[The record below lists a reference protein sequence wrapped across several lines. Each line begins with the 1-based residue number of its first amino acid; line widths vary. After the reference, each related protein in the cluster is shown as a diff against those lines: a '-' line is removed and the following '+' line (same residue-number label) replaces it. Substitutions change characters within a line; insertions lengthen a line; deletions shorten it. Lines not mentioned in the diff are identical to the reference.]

1 MGVRQKREPWLDNA
15 KMVAMLCVIAGHSSG
30 LFVNGLPELILGIII
45 AFNMPLFVLLS
56 GYTSLGRLL
65 KIGTFKNLVDY
76 AEKTLWRMVI
86 PAVCLSAFDQAWR
99 GLIFARKLWILYG
112 ILAIILWLVEK
123 CKDQGY
129 TYLPDRGVVAL
140 RVLLVGFLLYSS
152 LNLNMYWFLSMLM
165 KLQIFAAVLIFVGK
179 CTNASAVYLVAVVS
193 FILWGFS
200 FMVFDDWT
208 FEMSVY
214 FALGLAMKQTG
225 LFDRLLRINQWVSIA
240 MCIIGCALCRLFT
253 IDFGFYANSLSELVA
268 NGLYHVYP
276 LRVAVALL
284 ISFAIIRWMYALSRD
299 YNWISKMGSYT
310 LAFYTI
316 HVLILD
322 GFIKPYVH
330 FDNPSNYMWV
340 FGVLAT
346 VALTIITYIII
357 LACEKWRVTQRLV
370 LGIIK

>member
-1 MGVRQKREPWLDNA
+1 MSVGHKREPWLDNA
-15 KMVAMLCVIAGHSSG
+15 KMVAMLCVIAGHTAG
-30 LFVNGLPELILGIII
+30 LFANGLPGSVLGIIV

-56 GYTSLGRLL
+56 GYTALGGLLRLNGLNSL
-65 KIGTFKNLVDY
+65 TDY
-76 AEKTLWRMVI
+76 AEKTFWRMI
-86 PAVCLSAFDQAWR
+86 MPAVCLSAIDQAWC
-99 GLIFARKLWILYG
+99 GYLFLRKLWFVFAAF
-112 ILAIILWLVEK
+112 AIVLWLVGRW
-123 CKDQGY
+123 KDG
-129 TYLPDRGVVAL
+129 GAL
-140 RVLLVGFLLYSS
+140 YISSKALFVIRTLLVAFLLYAS
-152 LNLNMYWFLSMLM
+152 LKLNMYWFLAMLM
-165 KLQIFAAVLIFVGK
+165 KLQLTAAVMILIGKKMRVSVSYFV
-179 CTNASAVYLVAVVS
+179 TLVSV
-193 FILWGFS
+193 FLWGLS
-200 FMVFDDWT
+200 FFVFDDWT

-253 IDFGFYANSLSELVA
+253 IDFGFYTNSLSELVA

-284 ISFAIIRWMYALSRD
+284 ISFAIIRWVYALSRE
-299 YNWISKMGSYT
+299 YNWFSKMGSFT

-316 HVLILD
+316 HCLILD
-322 GFIKPYVH
+322 YFIKPYVY

-346 VALTIITYIII
+346 VALTAITYIII